1 MLMVLVVHSDFKTFG
16 VPDSLEIENSPALSY
31 VRIFLEALSLPSVIL
46 FVMIS
51 GWFGIKSSI
60 RGFLNFIFQV
70 LYFQLLSFGMAW
82 ISGKVDFSL
91 INIAHIFCLPSC
103 GWFVISYLGLYIL
116 APIYNN
122 YLDTV
127 PKPTQRNVLISFF
140 ALQTY
145 FGFIGDSI
153 NFNFG
158 YSTLSF
164 SGLYLLA
171 GYVRRHQCKWNKHWC
186 VRTLW
191 GGATIYLSATCA
203 IAAIMSI
210 APFTIGRMMQYTN
223 PLLIIASIALIIQCN
238 RINLKF
244 SKTINFIA
252 SSAFGVYL
260 LHDNIFISHN
270 FFIPLIKFIGV
281 NYGFLA
287 IAGVIIGIFILSVFL
302 DQPRKILWTLLLKV
316 FS

>member
-1 MLMVLVVHSDFKTFG
+1 MITPISSITRGPRQSNFELLRILAMLMVLVVHSDFKTFG
-16 VPDSLEIENSPALSY
+16 IPNSLEIDNYPSLSY
-31 VRIFLEALSLPSVIL
+31 VRIFLEALSLPSVII

-70 LYFQLLSFGMAW
+70 LYFQLLSFGLAW

-91 INIAHIFCLPSC
+91 MNIAHIFCLPSC

-127 PKPTQRNVLISFF
+127 PQPTQRNVLISFF

-171 GYVRRHQCKWNKHWC
+171 GYVRRHQCKWNKLRC
-186 VRTLW
+186 ARIW
-191 GGATIYLSATCA
+191 GG
-203 IAAIMSI
+203 
-210 APFTIGRMMQYTN
+210 GN
-223 PLLIIASIALIIQCN
+223 
-238 RINLKF
+238 NLP
-244 SKTINFIA
+244 
-252 SSAFGVYL
+252 
-260 LHDNIFISHN
+260 ISHLHN
-270 FFIPLIKFIGV
+270 SY
-281 NYGFLA
+281 NYVDCPVHHRSYDA
-287 IAGVIIGIFILSVFL
+287 IYKSTTDYSIFSSHYSV
-302 DQPRKILWTLLLKV
+302 
-316 FS
+316 

>member
-16 VPDSLEIENSPALSY
+16 IPNSLEIDNYPSLSY
-31 VRIFLEALSLPSVIL
+31 VRIFLEALSLPSVII

-70 LYFQLLSFGMAW
+70 LYFQLLSFGLAW

-91 INIAHIFCLPSC
+91 MNIAHIFCLPSC

-127 PKPTQRNVLISFF
+127 PQPTQRNVLISFF

-171 GYVRRHQCKWNKHWC
+171 GYVRRHQCKWNKLRC
-186 VRTLW
+186 ARIW
-191 GGATIYLSATCA
+191 GGIIYLSVTCTTA
-203 IAAIMSI
+203 IIMSI

-223 PLLIIASIALIIQCN
+223 PLLIIASLALIIQCN

-244 SKTINFIA
+244 SKSINFIA
-252 SSAFGVYL
+252 SSAFSVYL
-260 LHDNIFISHN
+260 LHDNIFISHD

-287 IAGVIIGIFILSVFL
+287 IAGVIIGIFVLSVLL
-302 DQPRKILWTLLLKV
+302 DQPRKLLWTLLQKV
-316 FS
+316 LF